1 MFIDYY
7 NIVNILVMIMYENNK
22 YFEKILRIL
31 SFITSI
37 YTLFLGIFYFNNS
50 KFSIPITIILP
61 IIFITSHIILQ
72 FTKYK
77 IIPYLTLICFNAS
90 FIYCLSQFNVISL
103 FIIPLLLLFY
113 LPKKNLVYKI
123 LPLVILTFFVSRML
137 KSYLIINSISNNL
150 YVFLGFFIK
159 TLIEV
164 TSIIFIF
171 LLIYNLVNKTNIQS
185 NLDNNTNINLLKFY
199 RATTSHHNKYHQAHI
214 KGVKE
219 ITIVL
224 LDSLIND
231 FGLKISKDFYNQIIF
246 SSQFY
251 DIGKVCI
258 DPEILDKT
266 DALTEE
272 EKDLIKQHPQKGAEL
287 LSLLPK
293 EIIKEEYLNTCR
305 NVALQHHE
313 KLDGS
318 GYPNHLKQKEISL
331 EARIITVADV
341 ADALL
346 AWRPYKRPYSWEE
359 LLEIFRNEATGYD
372 NLILQA
378 LYKNRRKI
386 ISISDENNQL
396 LKEVL
401 SLDSK
406 DILRK

>member
-1 MFIDYY
+1 
-7 NIVNILVMIMYENNK
+7 MYENNK
-22 YFEKILRIL
+22 RFEKILKIL

-37 YTLFLGIFYFNNS
+37 YTAFLGIFFINNFRFFIPVIFILS
-50 KFSIPITIILP
+50 LIPIT
-61 IIFITSHIILQ
+61 SCIILQ
-72 FTKYK
+72 FIKCR
-77 IIPYLTLICFNAS
+77 IIPYLILICFNVS
-90 FIYCLSQFNVISL
+90 FIYCLSQISVILL
-103 FIIPLLLLFY
+103 FIPLLLLFY
-113 LPKKNLVYKI
+113 LPKKSLVYKI
-123 LPLVILTFFVSRML
+123 LPLVIITFFVSRML
-137 KSYLIINSISNNL
+137 KSYLTIDDISNNL

-159 TLIEV
+159 TLIEA
-164 TSIIFIF
+164 TSIVFIFI
-171 LLIYNLVNKTNIQS
+171 LIYNFVNKINAQS
-185 NLDNNTNINLLKFY
+185 SLDNNTNINLLKFY
-199 RATTSHHNKYHQAHI
+199 RATTTHHNKYHQAHI

-219 ITIVL
+219 ITTVL

-231 FGLKISKDFYNQIIF
+231 FGLEISKDFYDQIIF

-251 DIGKVCI
+251 DIGKVCV

-266 DALTEE
+266 DTLTEE
-272 EKDLIKQHPQKGAEL
+272 EKALIKQHPQKGAEL

-341 ADALL
+341 TDALL

-359 LLEIFRNEATGYD
+359 LLEIFKNEATGYD

-386 ISISDENNQL
+386 LSISDKNNQL

>member
-1 MFIDYY
+1 
-7 NIVNILVMIMYENNK
+7 MYENNK
-22 YFEKILRIL
+22 CFEKILRIL

-50 KFSIPITIILP
+50 KFFIPIAFILP
-61 IIFITSHIILQ
+61 LVFIISYIILQ

-77 IIPYLTLICFNAS
+77 IIPYLILICFNVS
-90 FIYCLSQFNVISL
+90 FIYCLSQISVILL
-103 FIIPLLLLFY
+103 FIPLLLLLY
-113 LPKKNLVYKI
+113 LPKKSLVYKI
-123 LPLVILTFFVSRML
+123 LPLAILTFFVSRML
-137 KSYLIINSISNNL
+137 KSYLTIDDISNNL
-150 YVFLGFFIK
+150 YVFLGFLIK
-159 TLIEV
+159 TLIEA
-164 TSIIFIF
+164 TSIVFIFI
-171 LLIYNLVNKTNIQS
+171 LIYNFVNKINAQS
-185 NLDNNTNINLLKFY
+185 SLDNNTNVNLLKFY
-199 RATTSHHNKYHQAHI
+199 RATAIHHNKYSQAHI

-219 ITIVL
+219 ITTVL

-231 FGLKISKDFYNQIIF
+231 FGLEISKDFYDQIIF

-266 DALTEE
+266 GALTEE
-272 EKDLIKQHPQKGAEL
+272 EKALIKQHPQKGAEL

-341 ADALL
+341 TDALL

-359 LLEIFRNEATGYD
+359 LLEIFKNEATGYD

-386 ISISDENNQL
+386 LLISDENNQL
-396 LKEVL
+396 LKEAL

>member
-1 MFIDYY
+1 
-7 NIVNILVMIMYENNK
+7 MYENNK
-22 YFEKILRIL
+22 RFEKILKIL

-37 YTLFLGIFYFNNS
+37 YTAFLGIFYFNNF
-50 KFSIPITIILP
+50 KFFIPVIFILSLIPIT
-61 IIFITSHIILQ
+61 SCIILQ
-72 FTKYK
+72 FIKCR
-77 IIPYLTLICFNAS
+77 IIPYLILICFNVS
-90 FIYCLSQFNVISL
+90 FIYCLSQISVILL
-103 FIIPLLLLFY
+103 FIPLLLLFY
-113 LPKKNLVYKI
+113 LPKKSLVYKI
-123 LPLVILTFFVSRML
+123 LPLVIITFFVSRML
-137 KSYLIINSISNNL
+137 KSLTIDDISNNL

-159 TLIEV
+159 TLIEA
-164 TSIIFIF
+164 TSIVFIFI
-171 LLIYNLVNKTNIQS
+171 LIYNFVNKISAQS
-185 NLDNNTNINLLKFY
+185 SLDNNTNINLLKFY
-199 RATTSHHNKYHQAHI
+199 RATTTHHNKYHQAHI

-219 ITIVL
+219 ITAVL

-231 FGLKISKDFYNQIIF
+231 FGLEISKDFYDQIIF

-266 DALTEE
+266 DTLTEK
-272 EKDLIKQHPQKGAEL
+272 EKALIKQHPQKGAEL

-341 ADALL
+341 TDALL

-359 LLEIFRNEATGYD
+359 LLEIFKNEATGYD

-386 ISISDENNQL
+386 LSISDENNQL

>member
-1 MFIDYY
+1 METN
-7 NIVNILVMIMYENNK
+7 NIFK
-22 YFEKILRIL
+22 KILKIL
-31 SFITSI
+31 FFITGI
-37 YTLFLGIFYFNNS
+37 YTSLLGIYYFNGFKLFIPATFILAFIVS
-50 KFSIPITIILP
+50 CIISRFIRYKVTLYLMSICLNTG
-61 IIFITSHIILQ
+61 
-72 FTKYK
+72 
-77 IIPYLTLICFNAS
+77 
-90 FIYCLSQFNVISL
+90 FIYCLSQFNTILL
-103 FIIPLLLLFY
+103 FIIPFVLLFY
-113 LPKKNLVYKI
+113 LPNKSSVYKM
-123 LPLVILTFFVSRML
+123 LPAIILTFFVSRML
-137 KSYLIINSISNNL
+137 RSCLEEGSISNNL
-150 YVFLGFFIK
+150 VDYILGFFIR
-159 TLIEV
+159 TLIE
-164 TSIIFIF
+164 TASIIFIF
-171 LLIYNLVNKTNIQS
+171 FFTYNFINKADTRPDLS
-185 NLDNNTNINLLKFY
+185 NKTNINLLKFY
-199 RATTSHHNKYHQAHI
+199 RATTFHHNKYYQAHI

-219 ITIVL
+219 ITTVL

-231 FGLKISKDFYNQIIF
+231 FGLKISKELYNQIIF

-258 DPEILDKT
+258 DPEILDKAST
-266 DALTEE
+266 LTEE
-272 EKDLIKQHPQKGAEL
+272 EKELIRQHPQKGAEL

-293 EIIKEEYLNTCR
+293 ELIKEEYLNTCK

-341 ADALL
+341 TDALL

-396 LKEVL
+396 LKDVL

-406 DILRK
+406 DILRG

>member
-1 MFIDYY
+1 
-7 NIVNILVMIMYENNK
+7 MYENNK
-22 YFEKILRIL
+22 RFEKILKIL

-37 YTLFLGIFYFNNS
+37 YTAFLGIFYFNNF
-50 KFSIPITIILP
+50 KFFIPVIFILSLIPIT
-61 IIFITSHIILQ
+61 SCIILQ
-72 FTKYK
+72 FIKCR
-77 IIPYLTLICFNAS
+77 IIPYLILICFNVS
-90 FIYCLSQFNVISL
+90 FIYCLSQISVILL
-103 FIIPLLLLFY
+103 FIPLLLLFY
-113 LPKKNLVYKI
+113 LPKKSLVYKI
-123 LPLVILTFFVSRML
+123 LPLVIITFFVSRML
-137 KSYLIINSISNNL
+137 KSYLTIDDISNNL

-159 TLIEV
+159 TLIEA
-164 TSIIFIF
+164 TSIVFIFI
-171 LLIYNLVNKTNIQS
+171 LIYNFVNKISAQS
-185 NLDNNTNINLLKFY
+185 SLDNNTNINLLKFY
-199 RATTSHHNKYHQAHI
+199 RATTTHHNKYHQAHI

-219 ITIVL
+219 ITAVL

-231 FGLKISKDFYNQIIF
+231 FGLEISKDFYDQIIF

-266 DALTEE
+266 GILTEE
-272 EKDLIKQHPQKGAEL
+272 EKALIKQHPQKGAEL

-341 ADALL
+341 TDALL

-359 LLEIFRNEATGYD
+359 LLEIFKNEVTGYD

-386 ISISDENNQL
+386 LSISDKNNQL

>member
-1 MFIDYY
+1 
-7 NIVNILVMIMYENNK
+7 MYENNK
-22 YFEKILRIL
+22 RFEKILKIL

-37 YTLFLGIFYFNNS
+37 YTAFLGIFYFNNF
-50 KFSIPITIILP
+50 KFFIPVIFILSLIPIT
-61 IIFITSHIILQ
+61 SCIILQ
-72 FTKYK
+72 FIKCR
-77 IIPYLTLICFNAS
+77 IIPYLILICFNVS
-90 FIYCLSQFNVISL
+90 FIYCLSQISVILL
-103 FIIPLLLLFY
+103 FIPLLLLFY
-113 LPKKNLVYKI
+113 LPKKSLVYKI
-123 LPLVILTFFVSRML
+123 LPLVIITFFVSRML
-137 KSYLIINSISNNL
+137 KSYLTIDDISNNL

-159 TLIEV
+159 TLIEA
-164 TSIIFIF
+164 TSIIFMFI
-171 LLIYNLVNKTNIQS
+171 LIYNFVNKINAQS
-185 NLDNNTNINLLKFY
+185 SLDNNTSINLLKFY
-199 RATTSHHNKYHQAHI
+199 RATAIHHNKYSQAHI

-219 ITIVL
+219 ITTVL

-231 FGLKISKDFYNQIIF
+231 FGLEISKDFYDQIIF

-251 DIGKVCI
+251 DIGKVCV

-266 DALTEE
+266 STLTEE
-272 EKDLIKQHPQKGAEL
+272 EKALIKQHPQKGAEL

-305 NVALQHHE
+305 NVTLQHHE

-341 ADALL
+341 TDALL

-359 LLEIFRNEATGYD
+359 LLEIFKNEATGYD

-386 ISISDENNQL
+386 LSISDENNQL

>member
-1 MFIDYY
+1 
-7 NIVNILVMIMYENNK
+7 MYENNK

-50 KFSIPITIILP
+50 KFFTPVTFILP
-61 IIFITSHIILQ
+61 LIFITSCIFLQ
-72 FTKYK
+72 FTNYK
-77 IIPYLTLICFNAS
+77 IIPHLILICFATG

-113 LPKKNLVYKI
+113 LPKKSLAYKM
-123 LPLVILTFFVSRML
+123 LSFVIVTFFISRML
-137 KSYLIINSISNNL
+137 KSYLAIDGIGNNL

-164 TSIIFIF
+164 TSIVFIFI
-171 LLIYNLVNKTNIQS
+171 LIYNLVDKVSTQS
-185 NLDNNTNINLLKFY
+185 SLDNKTNINLLKFY

-219 ITIVL
+219 ITTVL
-224 LDSLIND
+224 LDSLISD
-231 FGLKISKDFYNQIIF
+231 FGLKISKDFYDQIIF

-266 DALTEE
+266 DTLTEE
-272 EKDLIKQHPQKGAEL
+272 EKELIKQHPQKGAEL

-341 ADALL
+341 TDALL

>member
-1 MFIDYY
+1 
-7 NIVNILVMIMYENNK
+7 MYENNK
-22 YFEKILRIL
+22 RFEKILKFL

-37 YTLFLGIFYFNNS
+37 YTAFLGIFYFNNFRFFIPVIFILS
-50 KFSIPITIILP
+50 LIPIT
-61 IIFITSHIILQ
+61 SCIILQ
-72 FTKYK
+72 FIKYR
-77 IIPYLTLICFNAS
+77 IIPYLILICFNVS
-90 FIYCLSQFNVISL
+90 FIYCLSQMSVILL
-103 FIIPLLLLFY
+103 FIPLLLLFY
-113 LPKKNLVYKI
+113 LPKKSLVYKI

-137 KSYLIINSISNNL
+137 KPYLTIDDISNNL

-159 TLIEV
+159 TLIEA
-164 TSIIFIF
+164 TSIVFIFI
-171 LLIYNLVNKTNIQS
+171 LIYNFVNKINTQS
-185 NLDNNTNINLLKFY
+185 SLDNNTGINLLKFY
-199 RATTSHHNKYHQAHI
+199 RATAIHHNKYSQAHI

-219 ITIVL
+219 ITTVL

-231 FGLKISKDFYNQIIF
+231 FGLKISKDFYDQIIF

-251 DIGKVCI
+251 DIGKVCV

-266 DALTEE
+266 GTLTEE
-272 EKDLIKQHPQKGAEL
+272 EKALIKQHPQKGAEL

-341 ADALL
+341 TDALL

-386 ISISDENNQL
+386 LSISDENNQL

>member
-1 MFIDYY
+1 
-7 NIVNILVMIMYENNK
+7 MYENNK
-22 YFEKILRIL
+22 RFEKILKIL

-37 YTLFLGIFYFNNS
+37 YTAFLGIFYFNNFRFFIPVIFILS
-50 KFSIPITIILP
+50 LIPIA
-61 IIFITSHIILQ
+61 SCVILQ
-72 FTKYK
+72 FIKCR
-77 IIPYLTLICFNAS
+77 IIPYLILICFNVS
-90 FIYCLSQFNVISL
+90 FIYCLSQISVILL
-103 FIIPLLLLFY
+103 FIPLLLLFY
-113 LPKKNLVYKI
+113 LPKKSLVYKI
-123 LPLVILTFFVSRML
+123 LPLVIITFFVSRML
-137 KSYLIINSISNNL
+137 KSYLTIDDISNNL

-159 TLIEV
+159 TLIEA
-164 TSIIFIF
+164 TSIVFIFI
-171 LLIYNLVNKTNIQS
+171 LIYNFVNKISAQS
-185 NLDNNTNINLLKFY
+185 SLDNNTNINLLKFY
-199 RATTSHHNKYHQAHI
+199 RATTTHHNKYHQAHI

-219 ITIVL
+219 ITTVL

-231 FGLKISKDFYNQIIF
+231 FGLEISKDFYDQIIF

-251 DIGKVCI
+251 DIGKVCV

-266 DALTEE
+266 STLTEE
-272 EKDLIKQHPQKGAEL
+272 EKALIKQHPQKGAEL

-341 ADALL
+341 TDALL

-359 LLEIFRNEATGYD
+359 LLEIFKNEATGYD

-386 ISISDENNQL
+386 LSISDKNNQL

>member
-1 MFIDYY
+1 
-7 NIVNILVMIMYENNK
+7 MYENNK

-50 KFSIPITIILP
+50 KFFIPIAFILP
-61 IIFITSHIILQ
+61 LVFIISCIILQ

-77 IIPYLTLICFNAS
+77 IIPYLILICLTTG

-113 LPKKNLVYKI
+113 LPKKNLVYKM
-123 LPLVILTFFVSRML
+123 LPFVIMTFFISRML
-137 KSYLIINSISNNL
+137 KSYLAIDSIGNNL

-164 TSIIFIF
+164 TSIVFIFI
-171 LLIYNLVNKTNIQS
+171 LIYNLIDKVSAQS
-185 NLDNNTNINLLKFY
+185 SLDNKTNINLLKFY
-199 RATTSHHNKYHQAHI
+199 RATTFHHNKYHQAHI

-219 ITIVL
+219 ITTVL
-224 LDSLIND
+224 LDSLIRD
-231 FGLKISKDFYNQIIF
+231 FGLKISKDFYDQIIF

-258 DPEILDKT
+258 DPEILDKADT
-266 DALTEE
+266 LTEE
-272 EKDLIKQHPQKGAEL
+272 EKELIKQHPQKGAEL

-331 EARIITVADV
+331 EAQDIPVDVLYEDSDIIVINKPKGMVVHPANGNPDGTLVNAV
-341 ADALL
+341 MAICKKNLE
-346 AWRPYKRPYSWEE
+346 SWM
-359 LLEIFRNEATGYD
+359 
-372 NLILQA
+372 A
-378 LYKNRRKI
+378 LYDAIWDDKKYG
-386 ISISDENNQL
+386 QKL
-396 LKEVL
+396 LQKVFEKHFV
-401 SLDSK
+401 
-406 DILRK
+406 

>member
-1 MFIDYY
+1 
-7 NIVNILVMIMYENNK
+7 MYENNK
-22 YFEKILRIL
+22 RFEKILKIL

-37 YTLFLGIFYFNNS
+37 YTAFLGIFYFNNS
-50 KFSIPITIILP
+50 RFFIPVIFILSLIPIT
-61 IIFITSHIILQ
+61 SCIILQ
-72 FTKYK
+72 FIKCK
-77 IIPYLTLICFNAS
+77 IVPYLILICFNVS
-90 FIYCLSQFNVISL
+90 FIYCLLQISVILL
-103 FIIPLLLLFY
+103 FIPLLLLFY
-113 LPKKNLVYKI
+113 LPKKSLVYKI
-123 LPLVILTFFVSRML
+123 LPFVILTFFVSRML
-137 KSYLIINSISNNL
+137 KSYLTINGIDSNV
-150 YVFLGFFIK
+150 YVFLGFLIK
-159 TLIEV
+159 TLIEA
-164 TSIIFIF
+164 TSIVFIFIF
-171 LLIYNLVNKTNIQS
+171 IYNFVNKISAQS
-185 NLDNNTNINLLKFY
+185 SLDNNTNINLLKFY
-199 RATTSHHNKYHQAHI
+199 RATTFHHNKYHQAHI

-219 ITIVL
+219 ITTVL

-231 FGLKISKDFYNQIIF
+231 FGLKISKDFYDQIIF

-251 DIGKVCI
+251 DMGKVCI
-258 DPEILDKT
+258 DPGVLDKT
-266 DALTEE
+266 DTLTEE
-272 EKDLIKQHPQKGAEL
+272 EKELIKQHPQKGAEL

-341 ADALL
+341 TDALL

-359 LLEIFRNEATGYD
+359 LLEIFKNEATGYD

-386 ISISDENNQL
+386 LSISDENNQL
-396 LKEVL
+396 LKEAL

>member
-1 MFIDYY
+1 
-7 NIVNILVMIMYENNK
+7 MYENNK
-22 YFEKILRIL
+22 RFEKILKIL

-37 YTLFLGIFYFNNS
+37 YTAFLGIFYFNNS
-50 KFSIPITIILP
+50 RFFIPVIFILSLIPIT
-61 IIFITSHIILQ
+61 SCIILQ
-72 FTKYK
+72 FIKCK
-77 IIPYLTLICFNAS
+77 IIPYLILICFNVS
-90 FIYCLSQFNVISL
+90 FIYCLLQISVILL
-103 FIIPLLLLFY
+103 FIPLLLLFY
-113 LPKKNLVYKI
+113 LPKKSLVYKI
-123 LPLVILTFFVSRML
+123 LPFVILTFFVSRML
-137 KSYLIINSISNNL
+137 KSYLTINGIDSNV
-150 YVFLGFFIK
+150 YVFLGFLIK
-159 TLIEV
+159 TLIEA
-164 TSIIFIF
+164 TSIVFIFIF
-171 LLIYNLVNKTNIQS
+171 IYNFVNKISAQS
-185 NLDNNTNINLLKFY
+185 SLDNNTNINLLKFY
-199 RATTSHHNKYHQAHI
+199 RATTFHHNKYHQAHI

-219 ITIVL
+219 ITAVL

-258 DPEILDKT
+258 DPGVLDKT
-266 DALTEE
+266 DTLTEE
-272 EKDLIKQHPQKGAEL
+272 EKELIKQHPQKGAEL

-341 ADALL
+341 TDALL

-359 LLEIFRNEATGYD
+359 LLEIFKNEATGYD

-386 ISISDENNQL
+386 LSISDENNQL
-396 LKEVL
+396 LKEAL

>member
-1 MFIDYY
+1 
-7 NIVNILVMIMYENNK
+7 MYENNK
-22 YFEKILRIL
+22 RFEKILKIL

-37 YTLFLGIFYFNNS
+37 YTAFLGIFFINNFRFFIPVIFILS
-50 KFSIPITIILP
+50 LIPIT
-61 IIFITSHIILQ
+61 SCIILQ
-72 FTKYK
+72 FIKCR
-77 IIPYLTLICFNAS
+77 IIPYLILICFNVS
-90 FIYCLSQFNVISL
+90 FIYCLSQISVILL
-103 FIIPLLLLFY
+103 FIPLLLLFY
-113 LPKKNLVYKI
+113 LSKKSLVYKI
-123 LPLVILTFFVSRML
+123 LPLVIITFFVSRML
-137 KSYLIINSISNNL
+137 KSYLTIDDISNNL

-159 TLIEV
+159 TLIEA
-164 TSIIFIF
+164 TSIVFIFI
-171 LLIYNLVNKTNIQS
+171 LIYNFVNKINAQS
-185 NLDNNTNINLLKFY
+185 SLDNNTNINLLKFY
-199 RATTSHHNKYHQAHI
+199 CATTIHHNKYSQAHI

-219 ITIVL
+219 ITTVL

-231 FGLKISKDFYNQIIF
+231 FGLEISKDFYDQIIF

-251 DIGKVCI
+251 DIGKVCV

-266 DALTEE
+266 DTLTEE
-272 EKDLIKQHPQKGAEL
+272 EKALIKQHPQKGAEL

-341 ADALL
+341 TDALL

-359 LLEIFRNEATGYD
+359 LLEIFKNEATGYD

-386 ISISDENNQL
+386 LSISDKNNQL

>member
-1 MFIDYY
+1 
-7 NIVNILVMIMYENNK
+7 MYENNK
-22 YFEKILRIL
+22 CFEKILKIL

-37 YTLFLGIFYFNNS
+37 YTAFLGIFYFNNFRFFIPVIFILS
-50 KFSIPITIILP
+50 LIPIT
-61 IIFITSHIILQ
+61 SYVILQ
-72 FTKYK
+72 FIKCR
-77 IIPYLTLICFNAS
+77 IIPYLILICFNVS
-90 FIYCLSQFNVISL
+90 FIYCLSQISVILL
-103 FIIPLLLLFY
+103 FIPLLLLFY
-113 LPKKNLVYKI
+113 LPKKSLVYKI
-123 LPLVILTFFVSRML
+123 LPLVIITFFVSRML
-137 KSYLIINSISNNL
+137 KSYLTIDDISNNL
-150 YVFLGFFIK
+150 YVFLGFLIK
-159 TLIEV
+159 TLIEA
-164 TSIIFIF
+164 TSIVFIFI
-171 LLIYNLVNKTNIQS
+171 LIYNFVNKINAQS
-185 NLDNNTNINLLKFY
+185 SLDNNTNVNLLKFY
-199 RATTSHHNKYHQAHI
+199 RATAIHHNKYSQAHI

-219 ITIVL
+219 ITTVL

-231 FGLKISKDFYNQIIF
+231 FGLEISKDFYDQIIF

-251 DIGKVCI
+251 DIGKVCV

-266 DALTEE
+266 GALTEE
-272 EKDLIKQHPQKGAEL
+272 EKALIKQHPQKGAEL

-341 ADALL
+341 TDALL

-359 LLEIFRNEATGYD
+359 LLEIFKNEATGYD

-386 ISISDENNQL
+386 LSISDKNNQL

>member
-1 MFIDYY
+1 
-7 NIVNILVMIMYENNK
+7 MYENNK
-22 YFEKILRIL
+22 HFEKILKIL

-37 YTLFLGIFYFNNS
+37 YTAFLGIFYFNNF
-50 KFSIPITIILP
+50 KFFIPVIFILSLIPIT
-61 IIFITSHIILQ
+61 SCIILQ
-72 FTKYK
+72 FIKCR
-77 IIPYLTLICFNAS
+77 IIPYLILICFNVS
-90 FIYCLSQFNVISL
+90 FIYCLSQISVILL
-103 FIIPLLLLFY
+103 FIPLLLLFY
-113 LPKKNLVYKI
+113 LPKKSLVYKI
-123 LPLVILTFFVSRML
+123 LPLVIITFFVSRML
-137 KSYLIINSISNNL
+137 KSYLTIDDISNNL

-159 TLIEV
+159 TLIEA
-164 TSIIFIF
+164 TSIVFIFI
-171 LLIYNLVNKTNIQS
+171 LIYNFVNKISAQS
-185 NLDNNTNINLLKFY
+185 SLDNNTNINLLKFY
-199 RATTSHHNKYHQAHI
+199 RATTTHHNKYHQAHI

-219 ITIVL
+219 ITAVL

-231 FGLKISKDFYNQIIF
+231 FGLEISKDFYDQIIF

-266 DALTEE
+266 DTLTEE
-272 EKDLIKQHPQKGAEL
+272 EKALIKQHPQKGAEL

-341 ADALL
+341 TDALL

-359 LLEIFRNEATGYD
+359 LLEIFKNEATGYD

-386 ISISDENNQL
+386 LSISDENNQL